1 MDLFTM
7 ITHFPTQEKC
17 IMYLEKE
24 RWGKD
29 PTCPHCGSE
38 RVNRKLDLEREGRW
52 HCKECSASY
61 NVLKGTMFE
70 KTGIPLPKWFAAI
83 NLIMN
88 AKKSISS
95 YQLARDLD
103 MNQKSAYNMSRK
115 IREEM
120 SRKDKILLQ
129 GVIEADE
136 TYVGGKPRRRKDKD
150 GNLPPPPKPG
160 RGTKKTPVIGVIERG
175 GQVVARVATD
185 LTSKGVSG
193 FIKEFV
199 NPDDSVLMTDEF
211 KPYTALDDWIEHKVV
226 KHKEKQ
232 YVTDDNGEIYTNT
245 IEGFWSLVK
254 RAFHG
259 THHHYKHIRLYIAE
273 ACYKW
278 NNRDNPNVFEKFIRE
293 CFT

>member
-1 MDLFTM
+1 M
-7 ITHFPTQEKC
+7 ITQFSSQEKC
-17 IMYLEKE
+17 IMYLEKA
-24 RWGKD
+24 RWGDK
-29 PTCPHCGSE
+29 PECPHCESS
-38 RVNRKLDLEREGRW
+38 RVNRKLDLERVGRW
-52 HCKECSASY
+52 HCKSCKASY
-61 NVLKGTMFE
+61 NVLQGTLFQ

-95 YQLARDLD
+95 YQLARDLG
-103 MNQKSAYNMSRK
+103 MKQRSAYNMAKK

-120 SRKDKILLQ
+120 SRKDKILLK

-136 TYVGGKPRRRKDKD
+136 TYVGGKPRRRRDKD
-150 GNLPPPPKPG
+150 GNLPPPPKRG
-160 RGTKKTPVIGVIERG
+160 RGTKKTPVIGAIERG

-185 LTSKGVSG
+185 LTSKGVVG
-193 FIKEFV
+193 FIKEVV
-199 NPDDSVLMTDEF
+199 NPEGSVLMTDEF
-211 KPYTALDDWIEHKVV
+211 KSYSAVDDWILHKVV
-226 KHKEKQ
+226 NHKRKQ
-232 YVTDDNGEIYTNT
+232 YVTGENGEIHTNT
-245 IEGFWSLVK
+245 IEGFWSIVK